1 MLYLQG
7 VKKKY
12 SQRIILNIPDLEI
25 GGGIHWLKGSNG
37 SGKSTFLKMISG
49 IIPFE
54 GTIELAN
61 TNLKKNGVAY
71 RRLVSYAEAE
81 PLYPDFLTGEDL
93 IRFYN
98 SVRKADPKDAH
109 GLIEKFGISGYYK
122 NPIGTYSSGMVKKLS
137 LVLAFIGK
145 PKFIFLDEPF
155 VTLDVATV
163 QVLIDSIKEFHQQG
177 CHFIFTSHQSAETDA
192 LSLTS
197 KMIAQNN
204 TICFQK

>member
-1 MLYLQG
+1 MLHLSG
-7 VKKKY
+7 VQKKY
-12 SQRIILNIPDLEI
+12 SQRTILDIPDLKI
-25 GGGIHWLKGSNG
+25 DGGIHWLKGSNG

-54 GTIELAN
+54 GNIELAN
-61 TNLKKNGVAY
+61 INIKKNGVEY

-81 PLYPDFLTGEDL
+81 PLYPEFLTGEDL

-98 SVRKADPKDAH
+98 SVRKSDPKDANT
-109 GLIEKFGISGYYK
+109 LIEKFGISGYHK

-145 PKFIFLDEPF
+145 AKFIFLDEPF

-163 QVLIDSIKEFHQQG
+163 PVLIENIKDFHQQG
-177 CHFIFTSHQSAETDA
+177 CHFIFTSHQSPEVDM
-192 LSLTS
+192 LPLTS
-197 KMIAQNN
+197 EMIAQNT
-204 TICFQK
+204 TICFQ

>member
-7 VKKKY
+7 VRKKY
-12 SQRIILNIPDLEI
+12 SQRIVLDIPELKI

-37 SGKSTFLKMISG
+37 SGKSTFLKMIAG
-49 IIPFE
+49 IIPFD
-54 GTIELAN
+54 GTIELEK
-61 TNLKKNGVAY
+61 TDLKKNGVQY

-109 GLIEKFGISGYYK
+109 ALMEKFGVSEYFK
-122 NPIGTYSSGMVKKLS
+122 NQAGTYSSGMTKKLS

-145 PKFIFLDEPF
+145 PQFIFLDEPF
-155 VTLDVATV
+155 VTLDGATV
-163 QVLIDSIKEFHQQG
+163 QVLIDNIKEFHQQG
-177 CHFIFTSHQSAETDA
+177 CHFIFTSHQSAEIDA
-192 LSLTS
+192 LPLASEL
-197 KMIAQNN
+197 IAQHN
-204 TICFQK
+204 TVCFQK

>member
-1 MLYLQG
+1 MLHLSG
-7 VKKKY
+7 VQKKY
-12 SQRIILNIPDLEI
+12 SQRVILDIPDLKI
-25 GGGIHWLKGSNG
+25 DGGIHWLKGSNG

-54 GTIELAN
+54 GTIELDN

-98 SVRKADPKDAH
+98 SVRKSDPKYSNA
-109 GLIEKFGISGYYK
+109 LIEKFGISGYYK
-122 NPIGTYSSGMVKKLS
+122 NPIGTYSSGMAKKLS

-145 PKFIFLDEPF
+145 TKFILLDEPF

-163 QVLIDSIKEFHQQG
+163 QVLIDTIKEFYQQERN
-177 CHFIFTSHQSAETDA
+177 FIFTSHQSPEMNA
-192 LSLTS
+192 LPLSS
-197 KMIAQNN
+197 EMIAQND
-204 TICFQK
+204 TVCFQQ

>member
-1 MLYLQG
+1 MLHLSSVQ
-7 VKKKY
+7 KKY
-12 SQRIILNIPDLEI
+12 SQRIILNVPDLKI
-25 GGGIHWLKGSNG
+25 DQGIHWLKGSNG

-49 IIPFE
+49 IIPFD
-54 GTIELAN
+54 GDIELDN
-61 TNLKKNGVAY
+61 TNLKKNGVEY

-98 SVRKADPKDAH
+98 SVRKSDPKNANA
-109 GLIEKFGISGYYK
+109 LIEKFGISDYYK
-122 NPIGTYSSGMVKKLS
+122 NPIGTYSSGMAKKLS

-145 PKFIFLDEPF
+145 TKFILLDEPF

-177 CHFIFTSHQSAETDA
+177 CNFIFTSHQSPETDVLP
-192 LSLTS
+192 LSS
-197 KMIAQNN
+197 EMIAQNS
-204 TICFQK
+204 TVCFQ